1 MGSTTACRTRYHAV
15 ITGQE
20 GGPMTTE
27 SSAGP
32 KIPSGMELTPFN
44 AEFRENP
51 HSYLDLLRE
60 QDPIHYDE
68 LMEGYI
74 LTRHADVGEV
84 LRDRDLSVD
93 GRKAP
98 EGSRRRMMADRRED
112 GDGGPSMLTLDP
124 PDHDRLRG
132 LVQKAFTP
140 RAVER
145 MRPRVRV
152 IANQLLDAV
161 AGREEFDLIGDYSA
175 PLPTIVIAEMLGVDP
190 GDEAEFKRL
199 SDIVVQG
206 LNPFLDDEGRKRV
219 REAGQEMD
227 AYLKRAIA
235 ERRAERRD
243 DLISGLIDVE
253 ESGDQLS
260 TDEIVR
266 TCGLLLAAGNLT
278 TTDLIGNG
286 VLALLENP
294 EQMETLRARPE
305 LLNNAVEE
313 MIRYDPPVQS
323 SGRLTLKDMEVAG
336 CPVHAGSSLGV
347 SLAAANHDPAV
358 HPNPHKFDIERDYI
372 EHVSFGG
379 GRRYCLGANLARL
392 ETQEAI
398 RVLVERFP
406 ELSLADRE
414 VQHRSMPGF
423 RGLMKLLVQP

>member
-1 MGSTTACRTRYHAV
+1 MTA
-15 ITGQE
+15 
-20 GGPMTTE
+20 E
-27 SSAGP
+27 SQP
-32 KIPSGMELTPFN
+32 TVRIPQGMELTPFN
-44 AEFRENP
+44 PDYRENP
-51 HSYLDLLRE
+51 HPYLDILRE
-60 QDPIHYDE
+60 HDPVHYDE
-68 LMEGYI
+68 LMEGFL

-84 LRDRDLSVD
+84 LRNRDLSVD

-98 EGSRRRMMADRRED
+98 EGSRRRMLAERREE
-112 GDGGPSMLTLDP
+112 GDRGPSMLMLDP

-145 MRPRVRV
+145 MRPRVRE
-152 IANQLLDAV
+152 IAMALLDRV
-161 AGREEFDLIGDYSA
+161 DGRETFDLIGDYSA

-190 GDEAEFKRL
+190 ADQAEFKRL

-227 AYLKRAIA
+227 AYLERAIA
-235 ERRAERRD
+235 ERRAARRD
-243 DLISGLIDVE
+243 DLISGLIDAE
-253 ESGDQLS
+253 ELGDQLT

-286 VLALLENP
+286 VLALLRNP
-294 EQMETLRARPE
+294 EQMEKLKAHPE
-305 LLNNAVEE
+305 LLQNAVEE
-313 MIRYDPPVQS
+313 MIRYDPPVQN
-323 SGRLTLKDMEVAG
+323 SGRLVLKDTEVAG
-336 CPVHAGSSLGV
+336 CPVKAGSSFMV

-358 HPNPHKFDIERDYI
+358 HTDPHRFDIEREYI

-398 RVLVERFP
+398 KALFERFP
-406 ELSLADRE
+406 GLSLADE
-414 VQHRSMPGF
+414 QIEHRSMPGF
-423 RGLMKLLVQP
+423 HGLVQLLVGTRGKR